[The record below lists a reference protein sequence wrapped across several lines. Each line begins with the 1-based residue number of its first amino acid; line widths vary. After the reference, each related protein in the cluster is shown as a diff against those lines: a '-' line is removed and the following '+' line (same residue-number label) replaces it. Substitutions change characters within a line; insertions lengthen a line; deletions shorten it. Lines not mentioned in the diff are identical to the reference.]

1 MGWTGI
7 YRNGRD
13 STADLLRHEL
23 TPRDSAD
30 PGAGVQ
36 DIALVGRNTAYV
48 AYRQPGPG
56 AACFAIVML
65 LRHSRDELM
74 FKDMDEFMGP
84 NESDCPKRI
93 LDLLTPID
101 PDDDRNGYA
110 RAWRERCR
118 ANLERR
124 AVARELEPGDVIRFP
139 QPFSFSDGT
148 KLRSFVVDRPAPRK
162 PLRLHAITGFDE
174 DGRAR
179 PGYAH
184 YRISNWR
191 TRAFERLTPEQA
203 RAELEQE
210 RAAVLATHGLVV
222 P

>member
-23 TPRDSAD
+23 TLRDSAD

-65 LRHSRDELM
+65 LRYSRDELM

-162 PLRLHAITGFDE
+162 PLRLHAIVGYD
-174 DGRAR
+174 DAGRPR
-179 PGYAH
+179 PSSFS
-184 YRISNWR
+184 YRLSNWR
-191 TRAFERLTPEQA
+191 TRAFERLTP
-203 RAELEQE
+203 AEAYDSYQKD
-210 RAAVLATHGLVV
+210 RTAALTESGWEA